1 MRLSLDDILAATR
14 GRLRGS
20 DPARTDVIV
29 TGISTDTRTLRAGDL
44 FVPLRGPHTDGHSF
58 LSDAVRRGAAAALW
72 AHQGDDVAAS
82 IPLVQVA
89 DPLVALG
96 SLAAYYRHRLP
107 ITVVGITGSV
117 GKSTTTKM
125 TATVLSKRFRT
136 VATRSEWNAE
146 VGVPLTVLGLS
157 ESDEVAVIEMAMR
170 GLGQIAELVEI
181 ARPSIGVVTT
191 LGESHLE
198 FLGTKENIAR
208 AKGELIAGLP
218 SGGTAVLNGDD
229 VAVMDLAKLCRG
241 RVVTYGLDGPA
252 DVGADQ
258 IRTTRSGVRFHLHAG
273 GHGADVK
280 LGSWGR
286 HNVRNALAASAV
298 GLVMGMNL
306 QDIVRGLEEVHLPHG
321 RLEPVQFGDVLV
333 LDDTY
338 NASPASVRA
347 AMAVL
352 SDLAPLGHRIA
363 VLGEMRELGPASAA
377 MHADLGRVVA
387 SVGVRLLLAVGDDD
401 ARALSVGAAEA
412 GLPAQAIAHVR
423 RLEEAVP
430 ILSNAL
436 RPHDVVLIKGSR
448 ALEMERI
455 VERLRSAHPAATSPP
470 RGPS

>member
-1 MRLSLDDILAATR
+1 MRLSLDDILAATG
-14 GRLRGS
+14 GRLRWSG
-20 DPARTDVIV
+20 PARTDVIV

-44 FVPLRGPHTDGHSF
+44 FVPLHGPHADGHSF
-58 LSDAVRRGAAAALW
+58 LSDAVSRGAAAALW
-72 AHQGDDVAAS
+72 AHQGQDVAAP

-96 SLAAYYRHRLP
+96 ALAAYYRNRLP
-107 ITVVGITGSV
+107 TTVVAITGSV
-117 GKSTTTKM
+117 GKTTTTTM

-146 VGVPLTVLGLS
+146 VGVPLTVLSLS
-157 ESDEVAVIEMAMR
+157 ESDEIAVIEMAMR

-191 LGESHLE
+191 VGESHLE

-229 VAVMDLAKLCRG
+229 AAVMELAKLCRG
-241 RVVTYGLDGPA
+241 RVLTYRLDGHA
-252 DVGADQ
+252 DVDADQ
-258 IRTTRSGVRFHLHAG
+258 VHTTHSGVRFHVHAG
-273 GHGADVK
+273 GQAADVK
-280 LGSWGR
+280 LRTWGR
-286 HNVRNALAASAV
+286 HNVRNALAAAAV

-321 RLEPVQFGDVLV
+321 RLEPVRFGDILV
-333 LDDTY
+333 LNDTY

-347 AMAVL
+347 ALAVL

-377 MHADLGRVVA
+377 LHSDLGQVVA
-387 SVGVRLLLAVGDDD
+387 SVGVRLLLTVGEE
-401 ARALSVGAAEA
+401 ARALGDGAAAA
-412 GLPAQAIAHVR
+412 GLPAQAIAHVS

-430 ILSNAL
+430 ILSDAL

-455 VERLRSAHPAATSPP
+455 VERLQSAHPATTSPT